1 MLVRKEKPMKHFL
14 IILTLCFAFVPC
26 ALAQQPTANAP
37 ATKEDVEK
45 YLHAVHMHQKLL
57 QVAEAMAKPMH
68 QMVHEQYL
76 KEKDKCNLPPDFE
89 ARMDKILDESM
100 KSMPWD
106 RLIEQ
111 VMVPVYEKHFTKGD
125 MDALVAFYSSPVGQ
139 KMWRE
144 MPKVMADS
152 MKAMM
157 PIMLK
162 HNEEMSRRIHEEI
175 QKDSAKKS
183 CPGGSAQGHR

>member
-1 MLVRKEKPMKHFL
+1 MKRFL
-14 IILTLCFAFVPC
+14 ITLTLCFAFVPC

-45 YLHAVHMHQKLL
+45 YLHAIHMHQRML
-57 QVAEAMAKPMH
+57 QMAEAMAKPMH

-76 KEKDKCNLPPDFE
+76 KEKDKCNLPSDFE
-89 ARMDKILDESM
+89 ARMDKILDDSM

-106 RLIEQ
+106 QIMTQ
-111 VMVPVYEKHFTKGD
+111 VMVPVYQKHFTKGD
-125 MDALVAFYSSPVGQ
+125 MDALIAFYSGPTGQ
-139 KMWRE
+139 KIWRE
-144 MPKVMADS
+144 MPQAMADS

-162 HNEEMSRRIHEEI
+162 QNAEMIRRIHQEI
-175 QKDSAKKS
+175 QKDSGKKS
-183 CPGGSAQGHR
+183 CLSGSAAKK